1 MTDRIIKGLSHPKAK
16 ILGHPTGRLIGG
28 REGYEL
34 DWDRLFDFCL
44 KNKKIL
50 EIDAWPNRLDLP
62 DFIVKEAVKAGVML
76 VIDTD
81 SHLVDQMILM
91 EYGVSVARR
100 GWAEKKNIVN
110 SLPKNRIDDILLG

>member
-1 MTDRIIKGLSHPKAK
+1 R
-16 ILGHPTGRLIGG
+16 
-28 REGYEL
+28 
-34 DWDRLFDFCL
+34 
-44 KNKKIL
+44 IL

-81 SHLVDQMILM
+81 SHDASQMRLM

-100 GWAEKKNIVN
+100 GWAEKKDIVN
-110 SLPKNRIDDILLG
+110 SLPKADLDDILLK